1 MTPLAQGLAYVEK
14 APSVLITRASG
25 SKLPG
30 YLCRPPWLQGVA
42 IHASTNISSMKFI
55 VSSSTLLKQ
64 LQGLQGVLA
73 SSNTLPIL
81 DNFLFEIDNKKLTVT
96 ASDLETTITADL
108 AVEAKEKGSVAI
120 PARLLL
126 DILKA
131 CPDQPLTFSIDGK
144 HFGIEIS
151 SEQGNYKMTGFPGAD
166 FPKSPVLE
174 DPASITIPAGTL
186 ATAINKTL
194 FATGNDDLRPV
205 MSGIFFEFSEDAA
218 RFVATDAHK
227 LVRYTRSDISSPKAA
242 SFIVPKKPLNLLKN
256 SLATTNAEVNVEF
269 NENNASFTFDNMR
282 LVCRLIDGKYPNYE
296 AVIPKQNPNKLTI
309 DRQNF
314 LNAIRRVALFSNKT
328 THQVR
333 LNINGSQLAI
343 SAEDLDYAN
352 EANEKLTCS
361 YEGEDMMIGFNSR
374 FLADMLV
381 NLGSENVVMEMSAPN
396 RAGIL
401 LPGESG
407 EHGEDVLMLVMPVML
422 NN

>member
-1 MTPLAQGLAYVEK
+1 
-14 APSVLITRASG
+14 
-25 SKLPG
+25 
-30 YLCRPPWLQGVA
+30 
-42 IHASTNISSMKFI
+42 MKFI
-55 VSSSTLLKQ
+55 LSSSALLKQ
-64 LQGLQGVLA
+64 LQSLQGVLA

-81 DNFLFEIDNKKLTVT
+81 DNFLFEIDNKKLTIT
-96 ASDLETTITADL
+96 ASDLETTITAEMG
-108 AVEAKEKGSVAI
+108 VEAKEKGSVAI

-126 DILKA
+126 DTLKA
-131 CPDQPLTFSIDGK
+131 FPEQPLTFSVDNK

-151 SEQGNYKMTGFPGAD
+151 SDQGTYKMTGFSGAE

-174 DPASITIPAGTL
+174 DPSGITIPAGTL

-205 MSGIFFEFSEDAA
+205 MSGIYFELSDEAV

-227 LVRYTRSDISSPKAA
+227 LVRYTRSDLNSSRTAT
-242 SFIVPKKPLNLLKN
+242 FIVPKKPLNLLKN
-256 SLATTNAEVNVEF
+256 ALAGTNAEVKVEF
-269 NENNASFTFDNMR
+269 NENNASFAYDNTRM
-282 LVCRLIDGKYPNYE
+282 VCRLIDGKYPNYE

-309 DRQNF
+309 DRQGF
-314 LNAIRRVALFSNKT
+314 LNSIRRVALFSNKT

-333 LNINGSQLAI
+333 LQITGSQLAL

-352 EANEKLTCS
+352 EANEALTCS
-361 YEGEDMMIGFNSR
+361 YEGEDMVIGFNSR
-374 FLADMLV
+374 FLMDMLN
-381 NLGSENVVMEMSAPN
+381 NLDSENVTMELSAPN

-401 LPGESG
+401 LPGEGG